1 MRSITA
7 AAVLLIAASA
17 HAYDTN
23 DCSRS
28 NYHFNG
34 QQGYVA
40 QQVIEAGNQRSLK
53 LSTSNAPV
61 SIRGGNQSG
70 YTITVCKAAAL
81 AANLDAIHVTV
92 EGGELKATGPE
103 GQKWNVSYRILAP
116 RGADMELETKN
127 GPVSVRDYDGSLIAR
142 AKNGPLSLNNVSG
155 KIDVTTANGPVKVSG
170 GSGTMKLQA
179 SNGPVSVHL
188 TGTQWEGGGL
198 EASTSNG
205 PLTLKLPR
213 GYNSGVVA
221 TAEGRGP
228 ISCRAAGCERFREA
242 LSHTRDRWDG
252 QPRSIELGFGTPVV
266 RLATRNGPLTIRED
280 E

>member
-1 MRSITA
+1 MRGFTA

-28 NYHFNG
+28 NHDFDG

-53 LSTSNAPV
+53 VSTSNAPV
-61 SIRGGNQSG
+61 SVRGGSQSG

-81 AANLDAIHVTV
+81 AADLDAIRVTL

-103 GQKWNVSYRILAP
+103 DGKWNVSYRILAP

-127 GPVSVRDYDGSLIAR
+127 GPVSVRDYEGSLIAR
-142 AKNGPLSLNNVSG
+142 AANGPLSLNNVSG
-155 KIDVTTANGPVKVSG
+155 KVDVTTANGPVKLSG

-179 SNGPVSVHL
+179 SNGPVTVHL
-188 TGTQWEGGGL
+188 SGTRWEGGGL

-228 ISCRAAGCERFREA
+228 ISCRAAGCERFAEA
-242 LSHTRDRWDG
+242 LSHTRDRRDG
-252 QPRSIELGFGTPVV
+252 QPRRIELGFGTPVV
-266 RLATRNGPLTIRED
+266 RLATQNGPLTIRE